1 MVFSQ
6 EMIIFVAKN
15 YAETTKKVMKKQKII
30 IERELKSNSE
40 NIIWALI
47 STEGGLAKWVADDVT
62 ETEKQITF
70 RWGEEWSHHE
80 IHVANIIKKVKND
93 HLRLRWEDETDDD
106 AYLEFRMEKND
117 LTNDYMLYVTD
128 FALPEDLD
136 SLRAMWDQ
144 NFEQL
149 RQSSGL

>member
-1 MVFSQ
+1 M
-6 EMIIFVAKN
+6 
-15 YAETTKKVMKKQKII
+15 
-30 IERELKSNSE
+30 
-40 NIIWALI
+40 
-47 STEGGLAKWVADDVT
+47 T

-106 AYLEFRMEKND
+106 AYLEFRREKND

>member
-1 MVFSQ
+1 MVFSK
-6 EMIIFVAKN
+6 EMSIFVAKIN
-15 YAETTKKVMKKQKII
+15 CKTTKMLMKKQKVI

-40 NIIWALI
+40 NIIWSLI
-47 STEGGLAKWVADDVT
+47 STEGGLSKWVADNVT
-62 ETEKQITF
+62 ENEKQIIF

-93 HLRLRWEDETDDD
+93 YLRLQWEDETDDE

-128 FALPEDLD
+128 FAQPDDVD
-136 SLRAMWDQ
+136 SLRSMWDQ

>member
-1 MVFSQ
+1 ML
-6 EMIIFVAKN
+6 
-15 YAETTKKVMKKQKII
+15 MKKQKLI

-47 STEGGLAKWVADDVT
+47 STEGGLSKWIADSVT
-62 ETEKQITF
+62 ENGQQITF
-70 RWGEEWSHHE
+70 RWGEEWSRHE
-80 IHVANIIKKVKND
+80 THVANIIKKVKND
-93 HLRLRWEDETDDD
+93 YLRLRWEDETDEE

-128 FALPEDLD
+128 FALPEDVD
-136 SLRAMWDQ
+136 SLRSMWEQ